1 MKSRIPREIHDCS
14 GVWMFERASEM
25 LGTGN
30 MEDTAGSANR
40 QSTLKDLQKIFSDE
54 LTEEERK
61 TLASLKISSDT
72 NAERLAGRLTALC
85 RRR

>member
-1 MKSRIPREIHDCS
+1 
-14 GVWMFERASEM
+14 MFERSNEV
-25 LGTGN
+25 LETGSIA
-30 MEDTAGSANR
+30 DTAGSANR
-40 QSTLKDLQKIFSDE
+40 QSTLKDLQEIFSDQ

-72 NAERLAGRLTALC
+72 SAERLAGRLTALC